1 MSTSFP
7 CTYLVHLQI
16 NYMKI
21 EWQNIFEY
29 FIKREWI
36 FSFNPELFFFLF
48 VIFMFF
54 SSLYIY
60 MFWIVIH
67 FFFAIYRLCRYI
79 RCRLSMTV
87 QVWIHTNKNITN
99 KNTHKKHYQY
109 LTILFHQLTLVFS
122 KSIFSERHNY
132 VMKRRWWARG
142 TPFVALTQEIIRV
155 SQQVAINDP
164 LGTINS
170 SNLSLSVSLRQCSV
184 RNL

>member
-1 MSTSFP
+1 M
-7 CTYLVHLQI
+7 
-16 NYMKI
+16 N
-21 EWQNIFEY
+21 
-29 FIKREWI
+29 
-36 FSFNPELFFFLF
+36 LFFQSRTVFFFIYHFHVFFFPVYLY
-48 VIFMFF
+48 VLNRDSFF
-54 SSLYIY
+54 S
-60 MFWIVIH
+60 
-67 FFFAIYRLCRYI
+67 AIYRLCRYI

-142 TPFVALTQEIIRV
+142 TPSVALTQEIIRV